1 MQQDLRDCAP
11 RKEVGSI
18 GYIKDIKKNLEF
30 HCIWLKVGGISED
43 VLSCAG
49 RACPEINPDMRYSN
63 PSVGK
68 KKKKEP
74 FCLPS
79 KIAGIF
85 GCLVVVTVLMLW
97 ICQWEEAPIPMLRL
111 I

>member
-1 MQQDLRDCAP
+1 MQQDLHDCAP

-49 RACPEINPDMRYSN
+49 RACPEINPDMRYS
-63 PSVGK
+63 
-68 KKKKEP
+68 
-74 FCLPS
+74 
-79 KIAGIF
+79 
-85 GCLVVVTVLMLW
+85 
-97 ICQWEEAPIPMLRL
+97 IP
-111 I
+111 